1 MNGPILVTGAH
12 RSGTTWVGKMLATD
26 PQVTYISEPLNVLHR
41 PGVMQV
47 PTTQWYTYICNENED
62 RYQSALRELL
72 RFQYHP
78 WLEVKSLRTLK
89 DFIRMWRDG
98 GTFLKG
104 RLFSRLPLIKDPFAV
119 FSTEWFANNLDCDV
133 VIVVRHPAA
142 VASSL
147 VRLGWKFNFSDLLN
161 QPLLM
166 RDWLEPFRG
175 DMEAIDGSNQD
186 VIYQSSL
193 LWRMIYQVVD
203 NLRTRH
209 PEFIV
214 IRHEDVS
221 LDPLDQFEQLFQDL
235 DLDFSQSVKQQI
247 INSSNARNPKE
258 VSRQK
263 VHSVRVDSR
272 ANIENWKQRLTH
284 SDIDRVRDLTGDVAS
299 LFYSEDDWHYTARAI
314 SH

>member
-12 RSGTTWVGKMLATD
+12 RSGTTWVGKMLAAD
-26 PQVTYISEPLNVLHR
+26 PQVAYISEPLNVLHR

-47 PTTQWYTYICNENED
+47 PTTQWYTYICDENEG
-62 RYQSALRELL
+62 RFLSSFREML

-89 DFIRMWRDG
+89 DFLRMWRDWR
-98 GTFLKG
+98 TFLEG
-104 RLFSRLPLIKDPFAV
+104 RLLSRLPLIKDPFAV

-147 VRLGWKFNFSDLLN
+147 VRLGWDFDFSDLLN

-175 DMEAIDGSNQD
+175 DMEAMVDSIQD
-186 VIYQSSL
+186 VIAQSCL
-193 LWRMIYQVVD
+193 LWRMVYQVVD
-203 NLRTRH
+203 NLRARH
-209 PEFIV
+209 PEFLI

-221 LDPLDQFEQLFQDL
+221 LDPLASFEQLYQDL
-235 DLDFSQSVKQQI
+235 DLNYSHSVEQKI
-247 INSSNARNPKE
+247 INSSSARNPKE
-258 VSRQK
+258 VSRQE
-263 VHSVRVDSR
+263 VHSVLVDSR
-272 ANIENWKQRLTH
+272 ANLENWKKHLTTA
-284 SDIDRVRDLTGDVAS
+284 DIERVRNLTGDVAS
-299 LFYSEDDWHYTARAI
+299 LFYSDADWQ
-314 SH
+314 